1 MIGIEP
7 TALIGPEIIIE
18 TVIRGFGTAGV
29 YALIASGLTLIFGL
43 MGVLNFAHGSLT
55 TWGAYLGGGLLVT
68 IAPALGGTS
77 GISTI
82 ITLLITIVIV
92 FVALSVVGSSI
103 EFSLIRRIYDRPA
116 IDQILLTFG
125 IGITLD
131 ELIQIVVGYWDVD
144 PYKPWG
150 DPAPYGPDI
159 VRAGEGFS
167 IGPID
172 ILGLKAFE
180 IVVGALVVAAVWA
193 FLTRT
198 RYGLFIRAGSEDDE
212 MAEALGINVRRVFT
226 LVFGIGIGLAGIAGV
241 FLIWEPLFQLRLSL
255 GAQVLLPAFI
265 VVVVGGLGTYKGTV
279 VASVIAGL
287 FAEFGNMLFVQEVQL
302 GGFNMGDF
310 TALPQILLFILLV
323 VMLIVRPTGLYGQ
336 EEVGGH

>member
-1 MIGIEP
+1 MIGIES
-7 TALIGPEIIIE
+7 TVLIGPDLLVE
-18 TVIRGFGTAGV
+18 TFIRGMGTAGV

-68 IAPALGGTS
+68 IAPAIGGTTGLS
-77 GISTI
+77 AI
-82 ITLLITIVIV
+82 IALLIALVIV
-92 FVALSVVGSSI
+92 FGALSVVGAGI
-103 EFSLIRRIYDRPA
+103 EFGIIRKIYDRPA

-131 ELIQIVVGYWDVD
+131 SLIEIVVGYWNVD
-144 PYKPWG
+144 PFKPWIE
-150 DPAPYGPDI
+150 PQQYGPEM
-159 VRAGEGFS
+159 VQVGS
-167 IGPID
+167 TYSVGPVEVA
-172 ILGLKAFE
+172 GLKVFE
-180 IVVGALVVAAVWA
+180 FIVGALLVAAVWA

-226 LVFGIGIGLAGIAGV
+226 LVFGIGIGLAGVAGL
-241 FLIWEPLFQLRLSL
+241 FLIWEPLFQLDITL
-255 GAQVLLPAFI
+255 GAQALLPAFI

-287 FAEFGNMLFVQEVQL
+287 FAEFGNMLFVQEVKFAGFDL
-302 GGFNMGDF
+302 GEF
-310 TALPQILLFILLV
+310 TALPQILLFLLLV
-323 VMLIVRPTGLYGQ
+323 VMLIVQPTGLYGQ